1 MVHTKESQ
9 NQEAESADLIDEVR
23 DSARVGQH
31 AAADALRKF
40 TRAVDDAIPEAV
52 HPLRA
57 KIIDAAIELA
67 ESLASAQYQF
77 NKKLI
82 RSADRALNTSDGE
95 QK

>member
-1 MVHTKESQ
+1 MVQTRDSQ
-9 NQEAESADLIDEVR
+9 DTAAEAADLIDEVR

-67 ESLASAQYQF
+67 ENLASAQYQF

-82 RSADRALNTSDGE
+82 RSADRALNTSDGD